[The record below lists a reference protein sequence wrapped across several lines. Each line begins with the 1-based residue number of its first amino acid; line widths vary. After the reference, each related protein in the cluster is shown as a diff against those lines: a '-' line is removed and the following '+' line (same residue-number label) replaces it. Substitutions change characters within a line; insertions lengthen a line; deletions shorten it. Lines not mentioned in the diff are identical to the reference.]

1 MLRGVRALRR
11 RFEDSARSFGQV
23 FANPNIRRIEGAWAA
38 SIIAHWAYGIALAV
52 YAYRDGGAAAVGLV
66 GLVRFLPSAVASPFA
81 SVLGDRYRRE
91 RVIFVAE
98 LARAVLLA
106 ATTAVVVLEG
116 SPVVVYVLAGLVA
129 IAYSAVRP
137 AQAALLPTVAK
148 TPQELTAANVTS
160 STIESLGIFGGPA
173 IGGVLLAATS
183 EQVVFGATAAAF
195 LLAAILVSRVR
206 VETQPEPRERRDA
219 VWHEF
224 TAGFV
229 TIFREPG
236 LRVLVALLAAQTFVA
251 GALNVLIVVTALQ
264 LLDLGEDGVGFLN
277 SAVGIGGLIGAIVSA
292 LLIGR
297 RLSSNFLIGIVL
309 WGIPIGLIGVF
320 PNPLIALLLLAVVGL
335 GNTLVD
341 VSAFTLLQRAVPDEV
356 LARAFGA
363 VQGLWVAT
371 IGIGSIVAPLLIA
384 AVDIRGALMITGA
397 LLPILATLLRR
408 RLAQLD
414 AVPVPERE
422 LELLRGIELFAP
434 LPQPTQE
441 SLAQVLSPVRLASS
455 EELFRQGDV
464 GDRFYIVADGDVEI
478 VIDGRVVRETVPGGY
493 FGEISLLRDVPRTAT
508 VRGEGRRRALC
519 ARPRRLHRGGHG
531 TRRERR
537 GRGLGDRRPARFAS
551 PRDGLRLDVF
561 RDADPEHGWAVAEVL
576 VQREHVRIRRVVG
589 GDDRPDSGL
598 RRPADRCL
606 LRQPGKPSPA
616 KVRRRAGHLVRRT
629 RTLPVGDEPGEGGRP
644 VAHEHDGAQVEIELG
659 IAERLG
665 EPVLERH
672 RVRVVVGHVP
682 LGGVVQL
689 EELAFAIAHLPQ
701 PDDGDLAGGLGS
713 CDCRRADLQFP
724 VLLAPSLLEPEPPG
738 EGPRVRLVVPDCRFE
753 PAGAVPDDVLRGRL
767 EEARPEAATAVGGQH
782 TRPDARDPLRLKRP
796 AQA

>member
-38 SIIAHWAYGIALAV
+38 SIMAHWAYGIALAV

-98 LARAVLLA
+98 LVRAVLLA
-106 ATTAVVVLEG
+106 ATTAVVVLDG

-137 AQAALLPTVAK
+137 AQAALIPTVAK

-160 STIESLGIFGGPA
+160 STIESLGVFGGPA

-195 LLAAILVSRVR
+195 LLAALLISRVR

-236 LRVLVALLAAQTFVA
+236 LRVLVALLASQTLVA
-251 GALNVLIVVTALQ
+251 GALNVLIVVTALE

-309 WGIPIGLIGVF
+309 WGFPIALIGVF
-320 PNPLIALLLLAVVGL
+320 PNPLMALLLLGVVGL

-384 AVDIRGALMITGA
+384 AVDIRGALLITGA
-397 LLPILATLLRR
+397 LLPILAALLRR

-441 SLAQVLSPVRLASS
+441 SLAQVLSPIRLASS
-455 EELFRQGDV
+455 EELFRQGDI

-478 VIDGRVVRETVPGGY
+478 VIDGRVVRETGPGGY

-508 VRGEGRRRALC
+508 VRAKGDVELFALDRDDFI
-519 ARPRRLHRGGHG
+519 AAVTGH
-531 TRRERR
+531 
-537 GRGLGDRRPARFAS
+537 DAS
-551 PRDGLRLDVF
+551 
-561 RDADPEHGWAVAEVL
+561 AEVA
-576 VQREHVRIRRVVG
+576 
-589 GDDRPDSGL
+589 DS
-598 RRPADRCL
+598 
-606 LRQPGKPSPA
+606 
-616 KVRRRAGHLVRRT
+616 V
-629 RTLPVGDEPGEGGRP
+629 
-644 VAHEHDGAQVEIELG
+644 
-659 IAERLG
+659 IATRLG
-665 EPVLERH
+665 
-672 RVRVVVGHVP
+672 
-682 LGGVVQL
+682 
-689 EELAFAIAHLPQ
+689 
-701 PDDGDLAGGLGS
+701 
-713 CDCRRADLQFP
+713 
-724 VLLAPSLLEPEPPG
+724 SLRPG
-738 EGPRVRLVVPDCRFE
+738 MASV
-753 PAGAVPDDVLRGRL
+753 
-767 EEARPEAATAVGGQH
+767 
-782 TRPDARDPLRLKRP
+782 
-796 AQA
+796 